1 MTNRAENYYEPE
13 QVDID
18 SRDPNIRGLVGSVM
32 HAGTKQ
38 DREDFAQMMA
48 DGLTFD
54 DALDRM
60 TANISLRLS
69 EAAAQ
74 AGDRLP

>member
-1 MTNRAENYYEPE
+1 MADRTENYYEPE

-18 SRDPNIRGLVGSVM
+18 SRDPNIRGLVGSIM
-32 HAGTKQ
+32 HTGTEE

-48 DGLTFD
+48 DGLSFD

-60 TANISLRLS
+60 ATKISLRLS
-69 EAAAQ
+69 EAAAK
-74 AGDRLP
+74 ASDRRV

>member
-1 MTNRAENYYEPE
+1 MTNRRENYYDPEP
-13 QVDID
+13 VDID

-32 HAGTKQ
+32 HTGTEE

-48 DGLTFD
+48 DGLSFD

-60 TANISLRLS
+60 TTKISLRLS
-69 EAAAQ
+69 RAFAR
-74 AGDRLP
+74 GSDRRV